1 MKSSLISLRG
11 INAAPE
17 IAMRIAAII
26 LMAVALFLSVS
37 GPTLRQVPIVTA
49 QSGTATGELRELAID
64 DGVAECTL
72 GPDPAL
78 QGKPGF
84 GWVNKLTPPSYPATL
99 RAVTIGFERGFV
111 FTGVKPDSLYRIVVY
126 LDPESDGPGN
136 QQRPDATFIG
146 RARGADEIMT
156 FNLTTPLTIQ
166 GGSFVVGAMDEFGI
180 ANLPALFDSPGKSTP
195 PGSESFFT
203 QNGGALWRPLAG
215 ALPPAPHCSTGSWM
229 IRASVELGTVDSLAV
244 LTVKDPA
251 AVEPWG
257 VGSLGSE
264 IVVTNLVSDNLTI
277 INTTT
282 NTSRSLDIVDPRACL
297 TCGPPFGPY
306 GVASVASRNKVYITL
321 SGSTTIPSKEFPID
335 YHMVLPGRVV
345 VLSGQPGGLHQT
357 GFIDVGIGPKFPAIA
372 AGKLYVPCG
381 GASRVD
387 VINTATDL
395 KIAEIAVGKDP
406 SSCAAS
412 LDESKIYVTNFGD
425 GTISVIDTK
434 SDRKIKDIPA
444 PPIQFPLRIGATP
457 PSLPRPAI
465 AQNPWNCAVSP
476 SNGNLYVTYW
486 STTDG
491 DVTPNGALVEF
502 DTCTDEF
509 VRALIDD
516 TTFGTPTGSAGAS
529 GISAPTAFLAR
540 DPETGKTLQAGGGG
554 GGPFGISATAANA
567 LDVQPST
574 MLFTNDGLGLAGVI
588 DARIDQVVSAP
599 PIAIASCPKPRGIAC
614 VTVNV
619 AQLGQGGPPRPT
631 HFAYVACGQP
641 ENAVLVF
648 RVPELPENIADI
660 PVVQSVEIG
669 DVFRLIGTGFA
680 KFDMRFEV
688 ERAGSCLTFSKPAKT
703 KQGTTVVLQKGAL
716 VDGSRLTDS
725 INQNAI
731 IRLVHPDRTVRVI
744 RH

>member
-1 MKSSLISLRG
+1 VKRILISLFSLS
-11 INAAPE
+11 AAPCV
-17 IAMRIAAII
+17 AII
-26 LMAVALFLSVS
+26 LITGAVMMLVS
-37 GPTLRQVPIVTA
+37 GLPIRHVRSVAA
-49 QSGTATGELRELAID
+49 QTVTATGELRELAID

-136 QQRPDATFIG
+136 QQQPDATFIG
-146 RARGADEIMT
+146 RVRGNDEIMT

-166 GGSFVVGAMDEFGI
+166 RGSFVVGAMDEFGI
-180 ANLPALFDSPGKSTP
+180 ANLPALFDSPGKSSP

-203 QNGGALWRPLAG
+203 QNGGALWQKLAD
-215 ALPPAPHCSTGSWM
+215 ALPPAPHCSPGSWL
-229 IRASVELGTVDSLAV
+229 IRASVELGAVEPPAVMIIKDS
-244 LTVKDPA
+244 A

-257 VGSLGSE
+257 VGSLGTE

-277 INTTT
+277 INTAF
-282 NTSRSLDIVDPRACL
+282 NTSRSLQIVDPRVCF

-306 GVASVASRNKVYITL
+306 GVASVPARNKVYVTL

-335 YHMVLPGRVV
+335 YHTFLPGRIV
-345 VLSGQPGGLHQT
+345 VLSSQPGGLHQT
-357 GFIDVGIGPKFPAIA
+357 AFIDVGIGPKFPAVA

-381 GASRVD
+381 GANRVD
-387 VINTATDL
+387 IINTATDL
-395 KIAEIAVGKDP
+395 KIGEIAVGKDP

-425 GTISVIDTK
+425 GTISVIDTE
-434 SDRKIKDIPA
+434 SDKKIKSIPA

-465 AQNPWNCAVSP
+465 AQNPWNSAVSP

-486 STTDG
+486 SSTEG

-502 DTCTDEF
+502 DTCADEF

-516 TTFGTPTGSAGAS
+516 TTFGTPSGTAGAS
-529 GISAPTAFLAR
+529 GIPAPTAQLMR
-540 DPETGKTLQAGGGG
+540 DPETGKTLEAGGGG
-554 GGPFGISATAANA
+554 GGPFGVSACELNA
-567 LDVQPST
+567 FGGQPSAVV
-574 MLFTNDGLGLAGVI
+574 FTNDGLGITGEI
-588 DARIDQVVSAP
+588 DARIDQLVSAP
-599 PIAIASCPKPRGIAC
+599 PISVRSCPKPRGVICVSIALP
-614 VTVNV
+614 TGNN
-619 AQLGQGGPPRPT
+619 GPPLIA
-631 HFAYVACGQP
+631 HVIYIACGQP
-641 ENAVLVF
+641 DNSVLALRIF
-648 RVPELPENIADI
+648 DLPENIADI

-680 KFDMRFEV
+680 KFDMRFDV
-688 ERAGSCLTFSKPAKT
+688 ERAGSCLSFRKPAKT
-703 KQGTTVVLQKGAL
+703 KQGTTVVLQKGPL
-716 VDGSRLTDS
+716 SDGSRLTDS
-725 INQNAI
+725 INQTAI
-731 IRLVHPDRTVRVI
+731 IRLVHPDHTVRVI

>member
-1 MKSSLISLRG
+1 VKKILFSLCGLS
-11 INAAPE
+11 AAPGV
-17 IAMRIAAII
+17 AII
-26 LMAVALFLSVS
+26 LMTGAVMMLVS
-37 GPTLRQVPIVTA
+37 GPSIRHVRLVTA
-49 QSGTATGELRELAID
+49 QSVPAAGELRELAID
-64 DGVAECTL
+64 DGDAECTL

-78 QGKPGF
+78 QGRPGF

-99 RAVTIGFERGFV
+99 RAVTIGFERGLV
-111 FTGVKPDSLYRIVVY
+111 VTGVKPDSLYRIVVY

-136 QQRPDATFIG
+136 QQQPDATFIG
-146 RARGADEIMT
+146 RVRGNDEIMT

-180 ANLPALFDSPGKSTP
+180 ANLPALFDSPGKSNP

-203 QNGGALWRPLAG
+203 QNGGVRWQKLSD
-215 ALPPAPHCSTGSWM
+215 ALPPAPHCSAGSWM
-229 IRASVELGTVDSLAV
+229 IRATVELGAVDPQAV
-244 LTVKDPA
+244 MIIKDSA

-257 VGSLGSE
+257 VGLLGTD

-277 INTTT
+277 INTTF
-282 NTSRSLDIVDPRACL
+282 NTSRSLPIVDPRVCF

-306 GVASVASRNKVYITL
+306 GVASVPARNKVYVTL

-335 YHMVLPGRVV
+335 YHTFLPGRIV
-345 VLSGQPGGLHQT
+345 VLSSQPGGLHQT
-357 GFIDVGIGPKFPAIA
+357 AFIDVGIGPKFPAVA

-381 GASRVD
+381 GANRVD
-387 VINTATDL
+387 VINTATDS
-395 KIAEIAVGKDP
+395 KIGEIAVGRDP

-434 SDRKIKDIPA
+434 SDKKIKDIPA

-457 PSLPRPAI
+457 PTLPRPAI
-465 AQNPWNCAVSP
+465 AQNPFNGAVSP

-486 STTDG
+486 SSTQG

-502 DTCTDEF
+502 DTCADEF

-516 TTFGTPTGSAGAS
+516 TTFGTASGSAGAS
-529 GISAPTAFLAR
+529 GIPAPTAPLIR
-540 DPETGKTLQAGGGG
+540 DPETGKTLEAGGGG
-554 GGPFGISATAANA
+554 GGPFGVSACELNA
-567 LDVQPST
+567 SGGQPSAVV
-574 MLFTNDGLGLAGVI
+574 FTNDGLGITGEI
-588 DARIDQVVSAP
+588 DARIDQLVSAP
-599 PIAIASCPKPRGIAC
+599 AISVGACPKPRGVKCVSIALP
-614 VTVNV
+614 TGNS
-619 AQLGQGGPPRPT
+619 GPPLMA
-631 HFAYVACGQP
+631 HVIYIACGQP
-641 ENAVLVF
+641 ANSVLALRIF
-648 RVPELPENIADI
+648 DLPENIADI

-680 KFDMRFEV
+680 KFDMRLDV
-688 ERAGSCLTFSKPAKT
+688 ERAGSCLTFRKPAKT
-703 KQGTTVVLQKGAL
+703 KQGTTVVLQKGPL
-716 VDGSRLTDS
+716 VDGSRLTDG

-731 IRLVHPDRTVRVI
+731 IRLVHPDHTVRVI